1 MIPLLTAAAMREADS
16 RAVET
21 RTSDGLV
28 LAAGTAVA
36 LEAQRML
43 GACYGKR
50 VTVIAGPGLNGA
62 DGRVAAHWLTSRG
75 ARVTVIEVAH
85 QPDTLAPCDLY
96 IDAAF
101 GLGCTRPYRA
111 PVVSSD
117 TLVLAVDLPSG
128 VDADS
133 GRVLGSPPR
142 ANVTMALGAL
152 KYAHVTG
159 AAAALCGEL
168 RFAGLGIVHDAES
181 GLVEDADLDVLVVRQ
196 RDDHKWMHAVSVFA
210 GSPPMPG
217 AAELVARG
225 ALAGGASMIRLAT
238 RGGGAEA
245 TDLPP
250 EVVRSPDKFVDP
262 RSKVVVAGP
271 GLGSDAAAWLA
282 KRLVDVNVPVVLDA
296 DGLERNLLTSIS
308 PGDRR
313 WVLTPHDGE
322 FARLTNDADLTDR
335 VEAVRTFARDTS
347 CVVLL
352 KGPTTIVASP
362 DGRVRIVT
370 SGTPTLATAGTG
382 DVLAGLIGATIA
394 RGHDEF
400 SAAALAAHLH
410 GRAGARLPVYATAST
425 LPGAISDILQ
435 EITEHSNYVGDG
447 GDHGRIAARTR
458 RPRGPGSRAA
468 SPNDDGRS
476 LR

>member
-1 MIPLLTAAAMREADS
+1 VIPLLKAAAMREADA
-16 RAVET
+16 RAVEA
-21 RTSDGLV
+21 RGADALV

-43 GACYGKR
+43 GACYGAR
-50 VTVIAGPGLNGA
+50 ITVIAGPGLNGA

-75 ARVTVIEVAH
+75 ARVTIIEVDH

-101 GLGCTRPYRA
+101 GLGCSRPYRA
-111 PVVSSD
+111 PVVSPG
-117 TLVLAVDLPSG
+117 TLVLAVDIPSG

-159 AAAALCGEL
+159 AAAAFCGEL
-168 RFAGLGIVHDAES
+168 RFASLGIVPDADN
-181 GLVEDADLDVLVVRQ
+181 GLVEDADLEVLVVRR

-238 RGGGAEA
+238 RGGGADV

-271 GLGSDAAAWLA
+271 GLGSEAATWLA
-282 KRLVDVNVPVVLDA
+282 KRLADVHVPVVLDA
-296 DGLERNLLTSIS
+296 DGLDKNLLTSIS
-308 PGDRR
+308 VRDRR

-335 VEAVRTFARDTS
+335 VEAVRTFARDS
-347 CVVLL
+347 DCVVLL

-362 DGRVRIVT
+362 DGRVRIIT

-410 GRAGARLPVYATAST
+410 GRAGARLPVYASASA

-435 EITEHSNYVGDG
+435 EITGHTNYVGDG
-447 GDHGRIAARTR
+447 GDHGRFAARNR
-458 RPRGPGSRAA
+458 RPRGPGPRATG
-468 SPNDDGRS
+468 PDDDGRS